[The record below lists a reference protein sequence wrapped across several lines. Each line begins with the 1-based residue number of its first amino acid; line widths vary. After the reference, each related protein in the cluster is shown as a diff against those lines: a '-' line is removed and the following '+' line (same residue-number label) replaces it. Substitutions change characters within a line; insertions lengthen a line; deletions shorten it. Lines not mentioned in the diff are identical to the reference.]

1 MTVAPNVTSPVNQS
15 SGNAPGQTSTPS
27 TSTTSTSPLTTTTTQ
42 ATTPST
48 STSSTSPLTTT
59 TTQATRTSTD
69 APNSVSDIEDFI
81 NTTTENISV
90 LAIEADTK
98 EGAALI
104 IDGNTV
110 PVKVETTTTST
121 TMSYGDASLEVKCF
135 DIDGN
140 PIALSAEGRF
150 TLQRGDVVSMNATGF
165 APGSKINAALFSDPV
180 ALGTVST
187 NDAGQATQQWGVPD
201 TMTPGD
207 HTLVFS
213 GDLANVKN
221 TVFGLRIV
229 VDQQSLVSRIASN
242 TWTRIIIAL
251 GIFVGLLIPAN
262 RRRRQTR

>member
-1 MTVAPNVTSPVNQS
+1 MTVAPKVTSPVNQS
-15 SGNAPGQTSTPS
+15 SGNAPSQTSTPS

-42 ATTPST
+42 ATTT
-48 STSSTSPLTTT
+48 STET
-59 TTQATRTSTD
+59 
-69 APNSVSDIEDFI
+69 PNSVSDIEDFI

-90 LAIEADTK
+90 LANEADTK
-98 EGAALI
+98 KGAALI
-104 IDGNTV
+104 IDGKTV
-110 PVKVETTTTST
+110 PVTVETTTTST

-187 NDAGQATQQWGVPD
+187 NDAGQATQQWGIPD

-221 TVFGLRIV
+221 TIFGLRIV
-229 VDQQSLVSRIASN
+229 IDEQSLVSRIASN
-242 TWTRIIIAL
+242 TWTRITIAL

-262 RRRRQTR
+262 RRRRKTA

>member
-1 MTVAPNVTSPVNQS
+1 
-15 SGNAPGQTSTPS
+15 
-27 TSTTSTSPLTTTTTQ
+27 
-42 ATTPST
+42 
-48 STSSTSPLTTT
+48 
-59 TTQATRTSTD
+59 
-69 APNSVSDIEDFI
+69 
-81 NTTTENISV
+81 
-90 LAIEADTK
+90 
-98 EGAALI
+98 
-104 IDGNTV
+104 
-110 PVKVETTTTST
+110 
-121 TMSYGDASLEVKCF
+121 MSYGDASLEVKCF
-135 DIDGN
+135 DNDGN

-150 TLQRGDVVSMNATGF
+150 TLQRGDVVSMSATGF

-229 VDQQSLVSRIASN
+229 VDEQSLVSRIASN
-242 TWTRIIIAL
+242 TWTRITIAL

-262 RRRRQTR
+262 RRRRKTA

>member
-1 MTVAPNVTSPVNQS
+1 MTVAPKVTSPVNQS
-15 SGNAPGQTSTPS
+15 SGNAPSQTSTPS
-27 TSTTSTSPLTTTTTQ
+27 TSTTSTSPLTTTTT
-42 ATTPST
+42 P
-48 STSSTSPLTTT
+48 TTT
-59 TTQATRTSTD
+59 TSTET
-69 APNSVSDIEDFI
+69 PNSVSDIEDFI

-90 LAIEADTK
+90 LANEADTK
-98 EGAALI
+98 KGAALI
-104 IDGNTV
+104 IDGKTV
-110 PVKVETTTTST
+110 PVTVETTTTST

-187 NDAGQATQQWGVPD
+187 NDAGQATQQWGIPD

-229 VDQQSLVSRIASN
+229 VDEQSLVSRIASN
-242 TWTRIIIAL
+242 TWTRITIAL

-262 RRRRQTR
+262 RRRRKTA

>member
-1 MTVAPNVTSPVNQS
+1 
-15 SGNAPGQTSTPS
+15 
-27 TSTTSTSPLTTTTTQ
+27 
-42 ATTPST
+42 
-48 STSSTSPLTTT
+48 
-59 TTQATRTSTD
+59 
-69 APNSVSDIEDFI
+69 VSDIEDFI

-150 TLQRGDVVSMNATGF
+150 TLKRGDVVSMRATGF

-213 GDLANVKN
+213 GDLAYVKN

-262 RRRRQTR
+262 RRRRQTRKASPL

>member
-1 MTVAPNVTSPVNQS
+1 MK
-15 SGNAPGQTSTPS
+15 QT
-27 TSTTSTSPLTTTTTQ
+27 Q
-42 ATTPST
+42 
-48 STSSTSPLTTT
+48 
-59 TTQATRTSTD
+59 
-69 APNSVSDIEDFI
+69 
-81 NTTTENISV
+81 
-90 LAIEADTK
+90 K
-98 EGAALI
+98 KGAALI
-104 IDGNTV
+104 IDGKTV
-110 PVKVETTTTST
+110 PVTVETTTTST

-229 VDQQSLVSRIASN
+229 VDEKSLVSRIASN

-262 RRRRQTR
+262 RRRRKIA